1 MKKTA
6 SVLFVSVLAIPAVA
20 IYFAEPLTGL
30 QMEAIDSTVKIYLAV
45 ALLCFIISEITK
57 NYSQVDKLWSI
68 IPVVHAWNM
77 ASIGNF
83 NERAVLMA
91 SLVTIWGVRLTMN
104 FARRG
109 GYSWKFWEGEEDYRW
124 TILRGKMNFKQGW
137 VWSLFNLFF
146 ISLYQMGL
154 LLIMTYPML
163 FVLEGGNPIGVLDVL
178 AAALMLGF
186 IVYETIADNQQWNFQ
201 MDKHTFIDST
211 GKSGHDFEGGFNQRG
226 LWKLSRHPNYFAE
239 QSIWVT
245 FYLFS
250 VAATGEW
257 LNWTIT
263 GAVLILMLF
272 QGSSNFSEEITASKY
287 PDYASYQIRTP
298 RFIPNVSK
306 LIRSQNRM
314 ALKV

>member
-6 SVLFVSVLAIPAVA
+6 SVLFASVLAIPALA
-20 IYFAEPLTGL
+20 IYFADPLTTMQL
-30 QMEAIDSTVKIYLAV
+30 EAIRATVTIYIAV
-45 ALLCFIISEITK
+45 ALLCFLISEITK

-68 IPVVHAWNM
+68 LPIFHAWNM

-91 SLVTIWGVRLTMN
+91 SLVTIWGVRLTLN

-124 TILRGKMNFKQGW
+124 TILKEKMNFKQGW

-163 FVLEGGNPIGVLDVL
+163 FVLEGGNELGGLDL
-178 AAALMLGF
+178 IAATLMLGF
-186 IVYETIADNQQWNFQ
+186 IVYETIADNQQWNFHLE
-201 MDKHTFIDST
+201 KHAFMNST

-226 LWKLSRHPNYFAE
+226 LWNLSRHPNYFAE

-287 PDYASYQIRTP
+287 PEYASYQARTS
-298 RFIPNVSK
+298 RFIPNISK
-306 LIRSQNRM
+306 LFRSRNKM